1 MLQHLHAQ
9 LNQSFIQPAYD
20 AMIPPPHK
28 ELAEGRGGGPAVGD
42 DDKRKAIS
50 G

>member
-9 LNQSFIQPAYD
+9 LNQSFAYD